1 MIPAQRSCGGGVAAR
16 TLLANVTDRTVE
28 PPGPALV
35 TGGNG
40 YVGSWVVKRLLDL
53 RFEVRA
59 TVRNPMDPARTGHLR
74 DMAEELP
81 GTLSFFRAD
90 LMEPGAFDEAVAG
103 CRLVFHTA
111 SPLMVRGIK
120 DPVRELIEPATR
132 GTRNVL
138 DAVNRA
144 SSVRRVVLTSSVA
157 AVFGDAAELA
167 SLRTG
172 RFDESHWNETSSEG
186 HQPYSCSKTRAERLA
201 WDMVAE
207 QNRWDLVVVNP
218 GLVFGPALSP
228 HTRSES
234 VRIMRD
240 FGTGFYRM
248 GVPAMEF
255 GIVDVRDVA
264 EGHVRAGLIPE
275 ASGRHILVSESLT
288 LGEIG
293 GVLRGHFGSGFP
305 FPRLRLP
312 RILVLLVAPLRGV
325 PRAVVRRNVG
335 YPLRFDN
342 GYARTDLRM
351 SFRPAAEA
359 IVDHFQQL
367 LDDGLVRDRSHR
379 ASGGKRPVPSPAP
392 RRP

>member
-1 MIPAQRSCGGGVAAR
+1 M
-16 TLLANVTDRTVE
+16 LLANVTDRTLE
-28 PPGPALV
+28 PPGPTLV

-40 YVGSWVVKRLLDL
+40 YVGSWVVRRLLEL
-53 RFEVRA
+53 GFEVRA
-59 TVRNPMDPARTGHLR
+59 TVRDPTDPVRTGHLGR
-74 DMAEELP
+74 IAEASP
-81 GTLSFFRAD
+81 GTLAFFRAD
-90 LMEPGAFDEAVAG
+90 LMDPGAFDEAVAG
-103 CRLVFHTA
+103 CQLVFHTA
-111 SPLMVRGIK
+111 SPLVVRGVE

-138 DAVNRA
+138 DAVNR
-144 SSVRRVVLTSSVA
+144 SRSVRRVVLTSSVA
-157 AVFGDAAELA
+157 AIAGDAADMA
-167 SLRTG
+167 GLRTG
-172 RFDESHWNETSSEG
+172 RFDESHWNETSNER

-201 WDMVAE
+201 WEIAARQD
-207 QNRWDLVVVNP
+207 RWDLVVVNP

-240 FGTGFYRM
+240 FGTGYYRL
-248 GVPAMEF
+248 GVPGMEF

-288 LGEIG
+288 LGEIA
-293 GVLRGHFGSGFP
+293 GVLRDHFGSGFP
-305 FPRLRLP
+305 FPRFRLP
-312 RILVLLVAPLRGV
+312 RIVVLLLAPLRGI

-335 YPLRFDN
+335 YPIRFDN
-342 GYARTDLRM
+342 GYARTDLGM

-367 LDDGLVRDRSHR
+367 LDDGFVQARPHR
-379 ASGGKRPVPSPAP
+379 ASSGQRSVAPSSRPGP
-392 RRP
+392 

>member
-1 MIPAQRSCGGGVAAR
+1 M
-16 TLLANVTDRTVE
+16 LLANVTDRTLE
-28 PPGPALV
+28 PSGPTLV

-40 YVGSWVVKRLLDL
+40 YVGSWVVRRLLEL
-53 RFEVRA
+53 GLEVRA
-59 TVRNPMDPARTGHLR
+59 TVRDPTDPARTGHLR
-74 DMAEELP
+74 HIAETSP
-81 GTLSFFRAD
+81 GSLSLFRAD

-103 CRLVFHTA
+103 CQYVFHTA
-111 SPLMVRGIK
+111 SPLLVRGVE

-138 DAVNRA
+138 EAVNR
-144 SSVRRVVLTSSVA
+144 SPSVRRVVLTSSVA
-157 AVFGDAAELA
+157 AIAGDAADM
-167 SLRTG
+167 SGIRTG
-172 RFDESHWNETSSEG
+172 RFDESHWNETSHER

-201 WDMVAE
+201 WEMAAGQD
-207 QNRWDLVVVNP
+207 RWDLVTVNP

-240 FGTGFYRM
+240 FGTGYYRM
-248 GVPAMEF
+248 GVPGMEF

-264 EGHVRAGLIPE
+264 EGHVRAGFIPE

-288 LGEIG
+288 LGEIA
-293 GVLRGHFGSGFP
+293 GVLRNHFGGGFP
-305 FPRLRLP
+305 FPRFRLP
-312 RILVLLVAPLRGV
+312 RIVVLLLAPFRGV

-335 YPLRFDN
+335 YPLEFDN
-342 GYARTDLRM
+342 RYARTDLGM

-367 LDDGLVRDRSHR
+367 LDDGLVQARTHRESRGQRSVPR
-379 ASGGKRPVPSPAP
+379 TARPGP
-392 RRP
+392 

>member
-1 MIPAQRSCGGGVAAR
+1 MLLGDVRDR
-16 TLLANVTDRTVE
+16 TLE
-28 PPGPALV
+28 PSTPVLV
-35 TGGNG
+35 TGANG
-40 YVGSWVVKRLLDL
+40 YVGSWVARRLLEL
-53 RFEVRA
+53 GCEVRA
-59 TVRNPMDPARTGHLR
+59 TVRDPADPARIRHLR
-74 DMAEELP
+74 AIAARSP

-90 LMEPGAFDEAVAG
+90 LNEFGSFDEPVTG
-103 CRLVFHTA
+103 CQLVFHTA
-111 SPLMVRGIK
+111 SPLVVRGVK
-120 DPVRELIEPATR
+120 DPVRELIEPATE

-157 AVFGDAAELA
+157 AIAGDAADMVETEA
-167 SLRTG
+167 G
-172 RFDESHWNETSSEG
+172 CFDESHWNQTSSER

-201 WDMVAE
+201 WAIAARQD
-207 QNRWDLVVVNP
+207 RWDLVVVNP

-248 GVPAMEF
+248 GVPGMEF

-288 LGEIG
+288 LGEIA
-293 GVLRGHFGSGFP
+293 GVLRDHFGSGFP
-305 FPRLRLP
+305 FPRFRIP
-312 RILVLLVAPLRGV
+312 RMMALLVAPLRGI
-325 PRAVVRRNVG
+325 PRSVVRRNVG
-335 YPLRFDN
+335 YPVRFDN
-342 GYARTDLRM
+342 RYARTDLRM

-367 LDDGLVRDRSHR
+367 LDDGLVQARPHR
-379 ASGGKRPVPSPAP
+379 ASGGKRPVLRFLRRSP
-392 RRP
+392 

>member
-1 MIPAQRSCGGGVAAR
+1 MAAQWKHAAVSVR
-16 TLLANVTDRTVE
+16 MLLANVTDRTLT
-28 PPGPALV
+28 PPGTALV

-40 YVGSWVVKRLLDL
+40 YVGSWVVKRLLEL
-53 RFEVRA
+53 GFEVRA
-59 TVRNPMDPARTGHLR
+59 TVRDPADPARTGHLR

-81 GTLSFFRAD
+81 GTLSFFRAE

-103 CRLVFHTA
+103 CQLVFHTA
-111 SPLMVRGIK
+111 SPLRVRGVK
-120 DPVRELIEPATR
+120 DPVRELVEPATR

-138 DAVNRA
+138 DAVNRS

-167 SLRTG
+167 ALRTG
-172 RFDESHWNETSSEG
+172 RFDESHWNETSTES

-201 WDMVAE
+201 WDMAAE
-207 QNRWDLVVVNP
+207 QDRWDLVAVNP

-240 FGTGFYRM
+240 FGTGYYRM
-248 GVPAMEF
+248 GVPGMEF

-275 ASGRHILVSESLT
+275 ASGRHILVSESLS
-288 LGEIG
+288 LGEIAD
-293 GVLRGHFGSGFP
+293 VLRKHFGSGFA
-305 FPRLRLP
+305 FPRFKVPRL
-312 RILVLLVAPLRGV
+312 LVLLVAPLRGI
-325 PRAVVRRNVG
+325 PRDVVKRNVG

-342 GYARTDLRM
+342 RYARTDLGM

-367 LDDGLVRDRSHR
+367 LDDGLVPARRHRTSNGRQPAARSSR
-379 ASGGKRPVPSPAP
+379 GGS
-392 RRP
+392 